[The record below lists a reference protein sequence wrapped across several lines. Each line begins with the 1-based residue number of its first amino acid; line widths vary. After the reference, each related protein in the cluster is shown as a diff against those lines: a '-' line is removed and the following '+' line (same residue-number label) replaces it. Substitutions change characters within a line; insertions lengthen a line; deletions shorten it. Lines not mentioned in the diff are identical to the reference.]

1 MFSRMFSKSH
11 CLRERIDGHGRLH
24 IALHDLP
31 RWVDAGVDMVNLSIS
46 YVSSQDGD
54 LAAIREMIPHAQLYL
69 DLAARGESCKS

>member
-1 MFSRMFSKSH
+1 M
-11 CLRERIDGHGRLH
+11 
-24 IALHDLP
+24 HDLP